1 MSAGGT
7 SIGRFDPQLL
17 FRYIRDYGH
26 GQLLSLEY
34 RDSGPDWVEAAL
46 PWREELVGLTKQG
59 SFASSVIVSL
69 LDSCGG
75 VAVYQRFGEVT
86 KSATIDLRVDYLRSA
101 RKGETVVAR
110 CECYKVTRQVA
121 FVRGWAR
128 SEDGDPIAQ
137 AAGTFILAA

>member
-17 FRYIRDYGH
+17 FRYFRDYGH
-26 GQLLSLEY
+26 GQLLNLEY

-69 LDSCGG
+69 LDTCGG
-75 VAVYQRFGEVT
+75 IAVYQRFGEVT

-121 FVRGWAR
+121 FVRGWAQ